1 MCSQRDRICLV
12 DTRMVGLRQWN
23 WPCRWSN
30 EGWTSNWSLY
40 ACLGGGGM
48 LCAVSPRLRALLLV
62 YISTTFTHIFSPPPH
77 HAQLWDSPRT
87 EQVRPANTSSITA
100 ADLVD
105 TMEMVLGAL
114 GREAVGMGA
123 ESDNPADDPAWVGM
137 DFQGKLESFAPVWR
151 VMRGEALPLEEVEQ
165 QLRALTGVMKA
176 ASAES
181 DIRNHTFTGTVQV
194 GRGGG

>member
-1 MCSQRDRICLV
+1 MQ
-12 DTRMVGLRQWN
+12 
-23 WPCRWSN
+23 
-30 EGWTSNWSLY
+30 
-40 ACLGGGGM
+40 A
-48 LCAVSPRLRALLLV
+48 
-62 YISTTFTHIFSPPPH
+62 
-77 HAQLWDSPRT
+77 
-87 EQVRPANTSSITA
+87 QVRPASTAPITA

-123 ESDNPADDPAWVGM
+123 DSDNPADDPAWVGM

-151 VMRGEALPLEEVEQ
+151 VMRGEALPLEDVEE

-181 DIRNHTFTGTVQV
+181 DIRNHQFTGIVQV
-194 GRGGG
+194 SWICLLLCGVMMMCAMCEGKHASVYTSTQYHIHISTHTHTHTRSMRMCSTSVHMMKEAWHPTCWTVGWVHWCMVCVGMIWWHRACRW